1 VKVLFQFGTYQSLNY
16 HELLG
21 FSREYENLNK
31 LGKPKFNINPIT
43 NLVDIMAHE
52 NKFGYKMMAL
62 TFKVRDFFS
71 HPSKKINLLDLNL
84 GEKVLDY
91 GCGPGSYSI
100 EASKHVGNEGKIYAA
115 DISPY
120 AIEDLEKEIK
130 KDQISNIET
139 FITSL
144 ELPLSD
150 NSLDKIYCFD
160 VIHDLVNL
168 SKHLT
173 EFHRLL
179 KTDGLFIADDHHST
193 KEELISKLTSSNL
206 FKFNREAEKLL
217 FFSKN

>member
-1 VKVLFQFGTYQSLNY
+1 MP
-16 HELLG
+16 
-21 FSREYENLNK
+21 K
-31 LGKPKFNINPIT
+31 LTHNPIT
-43 NLVDIMAHE
+43 IDVDFMAHE
-52 NKFGYKMMAL
+52 SKFGYKMMAL

-71 HPSKKINLLDLNL
+71 HPSKKINLLDLNI

-130 KDQISNIET
+130 NGQITNIET

-144 ELPLSD
+144 ELPLPDST
-150 NSLDKIYCFD
+150 LDKVYCFD
-160 VIHDLVNL
+160 VIHDLVDL

-179 KTDGLFIADDHHST
+179 KAEGLLIADDHHST
-193 KEELISKLTSSNL
+193 KEELISKLTSTNL
-206 FKFNREAEKLL
+206 FEFNREAEKIL